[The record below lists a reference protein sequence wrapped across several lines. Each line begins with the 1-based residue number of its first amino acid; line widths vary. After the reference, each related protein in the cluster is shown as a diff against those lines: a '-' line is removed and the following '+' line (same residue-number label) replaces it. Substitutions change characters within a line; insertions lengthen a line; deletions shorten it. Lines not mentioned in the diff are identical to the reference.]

1 MLQRRL
7 ALSPQQVKDL
17 QPAVEAYA
25 RAVSGAIESRL
36 GSGVEG
42 WSSLLDDLDSYHEEL
57 HQALARVLS
66 PAQLAEL
73 ESLRDELRTDVA
85 SHLRER
91 AFSGLAERL
100 RLSEAERQEV
110 LSLYQEDWRRKRALV
125 EKYRGQRGRAAARE
139 VGRELK
145 VIHED
150 TERAL
155 QTVLTPQQMSD
166 YRAYREEQRKK
177 IVENLQKRRK
187 SR

>member
-1 MLQRRL
+1 
-7 ALSPQQVKDL
+7 
-17 QPAVEAYA
+17 
-25 RAVSGAIESRL
+25 
-36 GSGVEG
+36 
-42 WSSLLDDLDSYHEEL
+42 
-57 HQALARVLS
+57 
-66 PAQLAEL
+66 
-73 ESLRDELRTDVA
+73 
-85 SHLRER
+85 
-91 AFSGLAERL
+91 
-100 RLSEAERQEV
+100 
-110 LSLYQEDWRRKRALV
+110 
-125 EKYRGQRGRAAARE
+125 